1 MMIYRYYD
9 PASVSVHAL
18 CWSIPDRQS
27 GVLLQCCQ
35 SVPALQTRSEVRAR
49 LRRGTCTRPIYQQH
63 LDRNLVSV
71 CTDIIRIPTPRH
83 RVIGNMR
90 LSLFRPHFFRAGEGK
105 KPQDRPV
112 FALYLCP
119 PRAPH
124 SMPSSLIAM
133 SPAFCEYSSV
143 MPSFS

>member
-1 MMIYRYYD
+1 MICRYYD

-35 SVPALQTRSEVRAR
+35 SRAGSSEVRAR
-49 LRRGTCTRPIYQQH
+49 LRRGTCTRPISHQR
-63 LDRNLVSV
+63 LDPNLVSV
-71 CTDIIRIPTPRH
+71 CTDTIRIPTPRL
-83 RVIGNMR
+83 RVICNVR
-90 LSLFRPHFFRAGEGK
+90 LSLFRPHFSRAGEGK

-124 SMPSSLIAM
+124 SMPSSLITI
-133 SPAFCEYSSV
+133 SPAFCEDSSV